1 MVSQKANSQVMTVV
15 FMTGTN
21 ACLFGFIIIIISVIP
36 TTIIICVLFGC
47 VNKIYPT

>member
-1 MVSQKANSQVMTVV
+1 MVSQKANPQVMTVV

-21 ACLFGFIIIIISVIP
+21 ACLFGFIIIISVTT